1 MCSGQSRTRC
11 FALINLVV
19 VEAAVVPDFALD
31 LDPALLVRPPLGAGE
46 SVLSP
51 LRPEPFALGAGT
63 AFGSAF
69 LLVFVFFGG
78 SDPARAGAAFGVGIV
93 PSFNGGGVNLSIAV
107 LGKLSL
113 CL

>member
-11 FALINLVV
+11 FALIIFVV
-19 VEAAVVPDFALD
+19 IELPVAADFVLEF
-31 LDPALLVRPPLGAGE
+31 DPALSARPLGAGE
-46 SVLSP
+46 SARPDLPRPPP
-51 LRPEPFALGAGT
+51 LDLGAGL

-69 LLVFVFFGG
+69 DFAFDFEFG
-78 SDPARAGAAFGVGIV
+78 SVVAGTAFGVGIV

>member
-11 FALINLVV
+11 FAFIIFVV
-19 VEAAVVPDFALD
+19 IEPPVAADFVLE

-46 SVLSP
+46 SVLLP
-51 LRPEPFALGAGT
+51 LPPRPPPFALGAGT

-69 LLVFVFFGG
+69 FDFDFARG
-78 SDPARAGAAFGVGIV
+78 SVVTGIAFGVGIV
-93 PSFNGGGVNLSIAV
+93 PSFNGGGVNLSIAP